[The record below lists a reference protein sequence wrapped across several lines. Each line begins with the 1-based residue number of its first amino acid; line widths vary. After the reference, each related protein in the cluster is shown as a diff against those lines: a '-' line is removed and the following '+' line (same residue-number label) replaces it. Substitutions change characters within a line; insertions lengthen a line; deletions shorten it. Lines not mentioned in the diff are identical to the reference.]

1 MRTICQD
8 RFNLELVPLP
18 ELYDGASCEG
28 GQHDGDVPA
37 LTEVPKLEKGIIE
50 VLLPPRHT
58 ILGDLGV
65 VWLSAHVEV
74 LVLVVI
80 ELRSAFGV
88 PRHDDGLGAWI
99 ASFNLTR
106 IKGWLMRSL

>member
-1 MRTICQD
+1 M
-8 RFNLELVPLP
+8 
-18 ELYDGASCEG
+18 
-28 GQHDGDVPA
+28 PA
-37 LTEVPKLEKGIIE
+37 LTEVPKLEKSIIE

-74 LVLVVI
+74 VVLVVI

-88 PRHDDGLGAWI
+88 LRHDDGLGAWI